1 MFGAEAAL
9 ILGSGSRLKI
19 KSPTGEKKTSLI
31 IKPGKEGFNIS
42 KTRTGACKIG
52 SKSLVEWLF
61 KKGMALAGR
70 IAEDK
75 HQNIENVLQKV
86 VKALEGLEYG
96 EVVIKVRGGKVV
108 SIKIL

>member
-9 ILGSGSRLKI
+9 ILGSGSRLKIAVAKI

-70 IAEDK
+70 ITEDK
-75 HQNIENVLQKV
+75 H
-86 VKALEGLEYG
+86 
-96 EVVIKVRGGKVV
+96 
-108 SIKIL
+108 